1 MTFRATKLSNG
12 FHILTYAMPGA
23 QSVALNLIA
32 KVGSRFELAQESGI
46 SHFLEHMA
54 FKGTKNRSAR
64 QIAEEFDAIG
74 GQFNAYTSREQTV
87 YYAKVLPQNTRTAVD
102 IIADIIQ
109 NSLYAEEEIA
119 KEYHVICQEIAATL
133 DSPDD
138 LAFEK
143 LSEVA
148 FKDQA
153 MGRSILGTT
162 QTISAFGTKDLQN
175 YVSKHHHA
183 DNMFLAAAGKVDHD
197 EIVKM
202 AEKLFAF
209 NKGYAADCN
218 KALYTGGSSLISKDL
233 EQSNIIIG
241 FESVS
246 YINTKKFYHT
256 QILSLILGGGISSR
270 LFQSIREELGLAY
283 SVGAFNSSYNDT
295 GLFSVYAG
303 TSHENLVKTSEA
315 LCHEI
320 NKIRES
326 VEERELERAKAQIRA
341 GIIMAEEK
349 SSYKS
354 EEIGKHFSIFGKYDG
369 PEVVLEYVNRTTT
382 ADIMK
387 IAQEIFVGKSSLSVV
402 GLDASCINY
411 EKIHELIK

>member
-1 MTFRATKLSNG
+1 MTFKATKLSNG
-12 FHILTYAMPGA
+12 FHILTYAMPGTN
-23 QSVALNLIA
+23 SVALNLIA
-32 KVGSRFELAQESGI
+32 RVGSRFELPSESGI

-54 FKGTKNRSAR
+54 FKGTKNRTAK

-87 YYAKVLPQNTRTAVD
+87 YYAKVLPENTYTAVD

-109 NSLYAEEEIA
+109 NSLFTPEDIA
-119 KEYHVICQEIAATL
+119 KEYNVICQEIAATL

-148 FKDQA
+148 FKNQSI
-153 MGRSILGTT
+153 GRSILGTT
-162 QTISAFGTKDLQN
+162 ETIAQFGTKDLQD
-175 YVSKHHHA
+175 YVNKHHHA

-202 AEKLFAF
+202 AEKLFSF
-209 NKGYAADCN
+209 NKGSAASFD
-218 KALYTGGSSLISKDL
+218 KALYTGGASLISKDL
-233 EQSNIIIG
+233 EQSNIVIG

-246 YINTKKFYHT
+246 YMETEKFYHT

-270 LFQSIREELGLAY
+270 LFQHIREELGLAY

-303 TSHENLVKTSEA
+303 TSHENLAKTSEA
-315 LCHEI
+315 LCEEI
-320 NKIRES
+320 NKIKAFVDEK
-326 VEERELERAKAQIRA
+326 ELERAKAQIRA
-341 GIIMAEEK
+341 GIVMAEEK

-369 PEVVLEYVNRTTT
+369 PEVVLNHVNRTTT
-382 ADIMK
+382 DDILK
-387 IAQEIFVGKSSLSVV
+387 IAKEVFTGKPSLSVV
-402 GLDASCINY
+402 GLDANSISY
-411 EKIHELIK
+411 EKICDALK